1 MGYEPSS
8 ITMAPFRGAGRARK
22 RSTEDHS
29 RAGGESARAGVPL
42 CSMDVKVS
50 TELSWLVTEVETGR
64 VCGAVHE

>member
-1 MGYEPSS
+1 M
-8 ITMAPFRGAGRARK
+8 
-22 RSTEDHS
+22 EDHS

-64 VCGAVHE
+64 VCGAVNE